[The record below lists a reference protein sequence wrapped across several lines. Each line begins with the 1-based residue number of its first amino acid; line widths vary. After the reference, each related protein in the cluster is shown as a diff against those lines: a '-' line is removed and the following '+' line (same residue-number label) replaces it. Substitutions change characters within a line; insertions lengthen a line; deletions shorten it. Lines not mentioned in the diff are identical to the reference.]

1 MQIFLVSR
9 IVGIPV
15 ERCPK
20 PLLFLSFH
28 PIYIGRIAREVGISA
43 IG

>member
-1 MQIFLVSR
+1 MQILLVSR
-9 IVGIPV
+9 IVWIPV
-15 ERCPK
+15 QRCPK

-28 PIYIGRIAREVGISA
+28 PIYIGRIARKVWISA